1 MTDDPSDWWDEAYE
15 SDVPWDI
22 GRPQPAFI
30 RLAEAGWVEDDVLDV
45 GCGTGTLT
53 RFLAARGH
61 RVTGID
67 ISTRAIER
75 AQEAHGTDERDL
87 DVEFRVGDV
96 LALDGEDGP
105 YATVVDS
112 GTFHVFERRRRSEY
126 ADAIGSVL
134 APGGRAFVLAF
145 GEYAPADWGP
155 TPVSPADVHDAFDD
169 GWRVLEVREDIFETM
184 RASVPATLASLE
196 RP

>member
-1 MTDDPSDWWDEAYE
+1 M
-15 SDVPWDI
+15 
-22 GRPQPAFI
+22 
-30 RLAEAGWVEDDVLDV
+30 LDV